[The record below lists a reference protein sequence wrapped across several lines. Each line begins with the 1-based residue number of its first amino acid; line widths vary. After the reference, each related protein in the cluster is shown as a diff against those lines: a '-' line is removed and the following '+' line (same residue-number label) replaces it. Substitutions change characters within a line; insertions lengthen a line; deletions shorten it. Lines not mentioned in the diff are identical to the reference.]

1 MDAARHQKPGEPKSV
16 VAHLVAEHDLER
28 PAQLPLGSGLAAVEK
43 ADQPIDL
50 AGLDLVNDR
59 LAVTRNRK
67 CTHPTCLAQLERN
80 AAYIAR
86 LDGHR
91 HWRSSRVDQLN
102 DLRQRARF
110 GAVPLHRIYIRKDG
124 SIVWVNLTVGS
135 AKKAN
140 GSIDYFISVV
150 EDITKRK
157 EAEARL
163 KDSEDRLRR
172 ILDNLFSFV
181 GVLTREGILIE
192 ANEAPLRAAGLSR
205 EDVIGKPFWDC
216 YWWSFSEDSRERLK
230 QSFEHALRGETVRYD
245 VDIRVGE
252 RRFITIDFQLAPR
265 RNALGEIVEVIPSA
279 TDITDRRRAEVR
291 LRESEADLQLAQ
303 DAANLGRWNWD
314 LRTQDFTWTDRCKA
328 FFGVPLDAPMSY
340 EAFLVALHPDD
351 RERIDAAVS
360 EAINL
365 GKDYDVEMRTICPN
379 GSLHWIASKGRVY
392 FDDGRPRRMMGV
404 AFDITARKQAEE
416 QMSYALREVTH
427 RSKNLL
433 SVVQAIVRQTART
446 ETRDDFVE
454 RFSERIRGLAA
465 SQDLLVGNKW
475 KGVLILDLIR
485 SQLSHFKDALGS
497 RVRLAGPEIELNAS
511 AAQTIGMAVH
521 ELATNACK
529 YGALSNETGHV
540 LVDWSLR
547 GEDNAVFSIGWSER
561 EGPPVIRTNRKGF
574 GQTVLLRLAEDALD
588 AEVRL
593 DYDPAGVQWRLRCP
607 AENTLKT

>member
-1 MDAARHQKPGEPKSV
+1 
-16 VAHLVAEHDLER
+16 
-28 PAQLPLGSGLAAVEK
+28 
-43 ADQPIDL
+43 
-50 AGLDLVNDR
+50 
-59 LAVTRNRK
+59 
-67 CTHPTCLAQLERN
+67 
-80 AAYIAR
+80 
-86 LDGHR
+86 
-91 HWRSSRVDQLN
+91 
-102 DLRQRARF
+102 
-110 GAVPLHRIYIRKDG
+110 
-124 SIVWVNLTVGS
+124 
-135 AKKAN
+135 
-140 GSIDYFISVV
+140 
-150 EDITKRK
+150 
-157 EAEARL
+157 
-163 KDSEDRLRR
+163 
-172 ILDNLFSFV
+172 
-181 GVLTREGILIE
+181 
-192 ANEAPLRAAGLSR
+192 
-205 EDVIGKPFWDC
+205 
-216 YWWSFSEDSRERLK
+216 
-230 QSFEHALRGETVRYD
+230 
-245 VDIRVGE
+245 
-252 RRFITIDFQLAPR
+252 
-265 RNALGEIVEVIPSA
+265 
-279 TDITDRRRAEVR
+279 ITDRRRAEVR

-328 FFGVPLDAPMSY
+328 FFGAPLDAPMSY
-340 EAFLVALHPDD
+340 DAFLVALHPDD

-365 GKDYDVEMRTICPN
+365 GKDYDVEMRTIWPD

-547 GEDNAVFSIGWSER
+547 GEDNAVFSINWSER

-593 DYDPAGVQWRLRCP
+593 DYDAAGVQWRLRCP

>member
-1 MDAARHQKPGEPKSV
+1 MT
-16 VAHLVAEHDLER
+16 EHADVFSRPANDLESASGDFSEVGAR
-28 PAQLPLGSGLAAVEK
+28 ENEQRFRTTFENAAVGIAHVAADGRWLLVNKRFCEILGYPREEMAGKTFQDLTHPEDLAA
-43 ADQPIDL
+43 DL
-50 AGLDLVNDR
+50 ILVNR
-59 LAVTRNRK
+59 MIAGEI
-67 CTHPTCLAQLERN
+67 PQYSLEKR
-80 AAYIAR
+80 
-86 LDGHR
+86 
-91 HWRSSRVDQLN
+91 
-102 DLRQRARF
+102 
-110 GAVPLHRIYIRKDG
+110 YIRKDG

-181 GVLTREGILIE
+181 GVLAREGILIE

-230 QSFEHALRGETVRYD
+230 QSFEQALRGETVRYD

-314 LRTQDFTWTDRCKA
+314 LRTQDLTWTDRCKA
-328 FFGVPLDAPMSY
+328 FFGAPLDAPMSY
-340 EAFLVALHPDD
+340 DAFLAALHPDD

-365 GKDYDVEMRTICPN
+365 GKDYDVEMRTIWPD